1 MVTTVRT
8 TPCLYLGLIATGA
21 GMLRGVSSAGNNMEG
36 GNGSTSKSGG
46 TIKPAR
52 RANAMSHGGLTHDH
66 GAAAAGQKAWAISI
80 QSDAHKPGSST
91 DVAGSSGGC
100 SARFGAA
107 GTCGKGQSGEA
118 DALDRMMDGSPEPGM
133 ESAADKDDADAD
145 AIARRPGSDTSEGG
159 GSDRSAHVH
168 GANEGRHGKDERES
182 SATGS
187 GGDDREESALL
198 MQDEGQDGQASQG
211 IGGEGKGPL
220 GHGDTRRSD
229 KGDKFERADQNG
241 ERVDK
246 NAESRQPRFW
256 TAEEHKK
263 FLEAVR
269 LYGYGNARQI
279 AAYVQ
284 TRNITQV
291 SSLARSLTL
300 TLSLS
305 LSRARSV
312 VYVVYVCVLCACS
325 VCVLS
330 AAQECVGVCV
340 CVCVCTGA

>member
-1 MVTTVRT
+1 
-8 TPCLYLGLIATGA
+8 
-21 GMLRGVSSAGNNMEG
+21 MLRGVSSAGNNMEG

-291 SSLARSLTL
+291 SSRALSLSL
-300 TLSLS
+300 FLS
-305 LSRARSV
+305 LSRARDLLCMLCMC
-312 VYVVYVCVLCACS
+312 VCCVRVLC
-325 VCVLS
+325 VCCLRRRNV
-330 AAQECVGVCV
+330 
-340 CVCVCTGA
+340 